1 VTRSQVRSVS
11 HCDCYH
17 YEARRPSHRA
27 RRACKER
34 YLSWLAGGS
43 RGSAIP
49 TPQSLL
55 RSVYVGRLCVASA
68 IYLAASFKFSVATPF
83 DLLITSFMLVAAVLV
98 TIASYWHTHVR
109 NRSPGRTFLYGQA
122 LFDVALITAVVHVTG
137 GPQSDLTPLYVPL
150 IAVTAVLMPP
160 ASTAL
165 LTALVGLVYF
175 ADVFFGHRT
184 PMTAQV
190 ALQLLVLVAVAAVPA
205 SFATRVSVMGAER
218 EALAGELRQARL
230 EAADGMRNIPT

>member
-1 VTRSQVRSVS
+1 M
-11 HCDCYH
+11 
-17 YEARRPSHRA
+17 
-27 RRACKER
+27 
-34 YLSWLAGGS
+34 SWLGGGS

-55 RSVYVGRLCVASA
+55 RSVYVGRLCVAAA
-68 IYLAASFKFSVATPF
+68 IYLAASFKFAVVTPL

-98 TIASYWHTHVR
+98 TIASYWHTHIR

-165 LTALVGLVYF
+165 ITALVGLVYI
-175 ADVFFGHRT
+175 ADVLFGHST

-190 ALQLLVLVAVAAVPA
+190 ALQLLVFVAVAAVTA
-205 SFATRVSVMGAER
+205 YFARSEEHTS
-218 EALAGELRQARL
+218 ELQSQFH
-230 EAADGMRNIPT
+230 